1 VPVGPVNTMN
11 EALADPQALARGMIV
26 DLVHPQAGAT
36 KALGCP
42 VHFSATPTAV
52 TRPAPMLGEHTRE
65 VLAQAGYSDAD
76 IEAFVAE
83 GVVAAA

>member
-1 VPVGPVNTMN
+1 
-11 EALADPQALARGMIV
+11 
-26 DLVHPQAGAT
+26 
-36 KALGCP
+36 
-42 VHFSATPTAV
+42 
-52 TRPAPMLGEHTRE
+52 MLGEHTRE